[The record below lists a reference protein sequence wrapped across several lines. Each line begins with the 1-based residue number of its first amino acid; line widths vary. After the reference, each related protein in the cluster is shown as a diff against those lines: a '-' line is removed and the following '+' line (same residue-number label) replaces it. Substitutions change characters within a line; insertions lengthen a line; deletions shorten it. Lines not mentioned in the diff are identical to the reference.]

1 MMDFTLILFTAA
13 LGLIVAIALYI
24 YATRTASHN
33 DQVSHLA
40 LISCC
45 MVTRP
50 SYQRIVRKRRSIFVA
65 SYIKLFSQPTT
76 STMNARVRI
85 ASWQLSR

>member
-13 LGLIVAIALYI
+13 LGLIVVIALYI

-40 LISCC
+40 LIPCC
-45 MVTRP
+45 MVA
-50 SYQRIVRKRRSIFVA
+50 IAINGFLRKRRSIYVA
-65 SYIKLFSQPTT
+65 IAILFS
-76 STMNARVRI
+76 
-85 ASWQLSR
+85 

>member
-1 MMDFTLILFTAA
+1 MILEKQCDTDKGMDFTLILFTAA

-40 LISCC
+40 LIPCC
-45 MVTRP
+45 MVA
-50 SYQRIVRKRRSIFVA
+50 INGFVRKRRSIYVA
-65 SYIKLFSQPTT
+65 SYIKLFS
-76 STMNARVRI
+76 
-85 ASWQLSR
+85 